1 MAGDAEVVGGEQGDR
16 STPSGF
22 WPSDHTGLPLPAAS
36 QQRPVT
42 IAVFM
47 ALARA
52 MALDTVGL
60 CPTRVW
66 GVAGQA
72 GRAGEPA
79 PGGSPRWLG
88 RQRRKHVRYREGST
102 ITPSSLP

>member
-22 WPSDHTGLPLPAAS
+22 WPSVYAGLPLSVAS

-47 ALARA
+47 GLAQA

-60 CPTRVW
+60 CPA
-66 GVAGQA
+66 GV
-72 GRAGEPA
+72 
-79 PGGSPRWLG
+79 
-88 RQRRKHVRYREGST
+88 
-102 ITPSSLP
+102 